1 MFFPLCVG
9 MDTVFVISRYF
20 ECEGRFI
27 NLDVQLSNGG
37 GLNAAE

>member
-1 MFFPLCVG
+1 MFFPLYVG

-27 NLDVQLSNGG
+27 YLDV
-37 GLNAAE
+37 